1 MQIIDPYNQPFIA
14 GTQLHLP
21 KKGWKAESNGDLVT
35 YHYYCEEAGKEL
47 VQPIHVAQRLPTGE
61 YIAQIERVCQKM
73 KQGEAEELR
82 GQIKQILKN
91 PTPPKPNISKEEA
104 QAIKELKK
112 DQDKVILTA
121 DKGVAMVVMEKKE
134 YIKKS
139 EDLLNQT
146 TYKALTTDLTSK
158 YKSKLINLLKNIKAE
173 GGIDNNTYKRLYPTG
188 AVPPKYYGLPKVH
201 KQGIPLRPIIS
212 SRGSVSYE
220 TAKELAKILKPLIGK
235 SPYHV
240 HNNKDFLDSIKNIK
254 IEDDECIMSYDVT
267 ALFTSIPIDNTINI
281 IRKHLE
287 EDRDLKSRTNMTINH
302 ICCLLEFCLKNTYFK
317 FNGAF
322 YEQKEGAAMGSPISP
337 IVANLFMEDLE
348 IKAIRTAS
356 TPPKIWRR
364 FVDDTFTIIKKE
376 NRTNF
381 LQHLNSIHPN
391 IKFTSEEMKEDGS
404 MPFLDILITPTDD
417 GSLKTSVFRKKT
429 HTDLYLQWDSHHNIP
444 SKYSVAGTLYH
455 RANTICSDQGIA
467 A

>member
-1 MQIIDPYNQPFIA
+1 
-14 GTQLHLP
+14 
-21 KKGWKAESNGDLVT
+21 
-35 YHYYCEEAGKEL
+35 
-47 VQPIHVAQRLPTGE
+47 
-61 YIAQIERVCQKM
+61 M

-104 QAIKELKK
+104 QALKELKK

-121 DKGVAMVVMEKKE
+121 DKGVAMVVMEKKD
-134 YIKKS
+134 YNKKS

-146 TYKALTTDLTSK
+146 TYKALTTDPTSK

-254 IEDDECIMSYDVT
+254 IEDDECNMSYDVT

-287 EDRDLKSRTNMTINH
+287 EDTDLKSRTNMTINH
-302 ICCLLEFCLKNTYFK
+302 ICCLLEFCLKNTFFK
-317 FNGAF
+317 FNGVF

-364 FVDDTFTIIKKE
+364 FVDDTFNHHQE
-376 NRTNF
+376 
-381 LQHLNSIHPN
+381 
-391 IKFTSEEMKEDGS
+391 
-404 MPFLDILITPTDD
+404 
-417 GSLKTSVFRKKT
+417 RK
-429 HTDLYLQWDSHHNIP
+429 
-444 SKYSVAGTLYH
+444 
-455 RANTICSDQGIA
+455 
-467 A
+467 

>member
-1 MQIIDPYNQPFIA
+1 MKTPKGTYIVRKAEKMLMNERVRAINNSITMFNCRINTCINNLKSLLEKRVLEECHRFIEERKEERHTKTQKRQIDKFNRLCQRKTGGCSNLHQGSIGESRSVTKLHGNEAIEHKRSENQQQPTTNQQTNQHLEKKWVHNLTKQALTEAQEKVLAHGPNFAVVANQP
-14 GTQLHLP
+14 
-21 KKGWKAESNGDLVT
+21 
-35 YHYYCEEAGKEL
+35 
-47 VQPIHVAQRLPTGE
+47 PTGE

-82 GQIKQILKN
+82 GQLKQILKN

-104 QAIKELKK
+104 QALKELKK

-121 DKGVAMVVMEKKE
+121 DKGVAMVVMEKKD
-134 YIKKS
+134 YNKKS

-146 TYKALTTDLTSK
+146 TYKALTTDPTSK

-240 HNNKDFLDSIKNIK
+240 HNNKDFLESIKNIK

-287 EDRDLKSRTNMTINH
+287 EDTDLKSRTNMTINH

-317 FNGAF
+317 FNG
-322 YEQKEGAAMGSPISP
+322 
-337 IVANLFMEDLE
+337 
-348 IKAIRTAS
+348 
-356 TPPKIWRR
+356 
-364 FVDDTFTIIKKE
+364 
-376 NRTNF
+376 
-381 LQHLNSIHPN
+381 
-391 IKFTSEEMKEDGS
+391 
-404 MPFLDILITPTDD
+404 
-417 GSLKTSVFRKKT
+417 VF
-429 HTDLYLQWDSHHNIP
+429 
-444 SKYSVAGTLYH
+444 
-455 RANTICSDQGIA
+455 
-467 A
+467 